1 MLPTAAHG
9 LPHLL
14 ALSQPCCRY
23 DVGGFSNLQ
32 GCDFEVDLSSAGL
45 LNTALIAVFSK
56 LGAALDHTLLSILP
70 LRLLTRV
77 CAHLLSPNL
86 PAHRA
91 QATALAGVPIKTAVA
106 PHLLESAF
114 EGRVQASPLPFGVP
128 CSGAVRSTRLRRP
141 LPACSTVLQ
150 PQPIVR
156 SLRRCWACR

>member
-56 LGAALDHTLLSILP
+56 LGAALDHTLP
-70 LRLLTRV
+70 FRLQICV
-77 CAHLLSPNL
+77 CAHLVSHNL
-86 PAHRA
+86 PAH
-91 QATALAGVPIKTAVA
+91 
-106 PHLLESAF
+106 
-114 EGRVQASPLPFGVP
+114 
-128 CSGAVRSTRLRRP
+128 
-141 LPACSTVLQ
+141 
-150 PQPIVR
+150 
-156 SLRRCWACR
+156 